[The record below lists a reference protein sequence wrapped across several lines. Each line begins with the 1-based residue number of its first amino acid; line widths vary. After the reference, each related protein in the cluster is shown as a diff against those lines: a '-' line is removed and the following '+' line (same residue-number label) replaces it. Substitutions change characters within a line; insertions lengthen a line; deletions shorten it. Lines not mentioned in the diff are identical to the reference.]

1 MDLLH
6 VALTS
11 SSEDRADGFYVDLLG
26 LKKAEPKV
34 LAAEISRAIFG
45 IGHEL
50 TVINYTG
57 GAAHFEVFVCRAA
70 PTPAGHI
77 EHACIAVENLP
88 EFLRRCEKVQVEII
102 RVPKGESLITFIK
115 DADGNLFE
123 IKEKQEGPA
132 AVALAAL
139 LPGGVGFARGGQV
152 GEKGKDTLHES
163 P

>member
-11 SSEDRADGFYVDLLG
+11 SSEDRADVFYVDLLG
-26 LKKAEPKV
+26 LKKAEPKI

-45 IGHEL
+45 IAHEL

-57 GAAHFEVFVCRAA
+57 EGAHFEVFVCPAA
-70 PTPAGHI
+70 PAPVRRI

-88 EFLRRCEKVQVEII
+88 ELLRRCETSQVEII
-102 RVPKGESLITFIK
+102 RVPRGESLITFVK

-123 IKEKQEGPA
+123 IKEKQ
-132 AVALAAL
+132 
-139 LPGGVGFARGGQV
+139 
-152 GEKGKDTLHES
+152 
-163 P
+163 

>member
-11 SSEDRADGFYVDLLG
+11 SSEERADGFYVDLLG
-26 LKKAEPKV
+26 LKKAEPKI

-45 IGHEL
+45 IDREL
-50 TVINYTG
+50 TIINYTG
-57 GAAHFEVFVCRAA
+57 GAAHFEVFVCRTA
-70 PTPAGHI
+70 PTAARRI

-88 EFLRRCEKVQVEII
+88 EFLPRCEKSQVEII

-123 IKEKQEGPA
+123 VKEMQ
-132 AVALAAL
+132 
-139 LPGGVGFARGGQV
+139 
-152 GEKGKDTLHES
+152 
-163 P
+163 

>member
-26 LKKAEPKV
+26 LKKAEPKI

-45 IGHEL
+45 IDREL
-50 TVINYTG
+50 TVINYIG
-57 GAAHFEVFVCRAA
+57 GAAHFEVFVCPAA
-70 PTPAGHI
+70 PTPVRRI

-88 EFLRRCEKVQVEII
+88 EFLRKCETFQVEII

-115 DADGNLFE
+115 DADGNMFE
-123 IKEKQEGPA
+123 IKEKQVKPSA
-132 AVALAAL
+132 QC
-139 LPGGVGFARGGQV
+139 R
-152 GEKGKDTLHES
+152 
-163 P
+163 